1 MNDLRILV
9 LAAGKGTR
17 MKSRK
22 AKVLHSVGGATL
34 VGHVLR
40 AVLPISKE
48 VLVVV
53 GHQADDV
60 KALLTD
66 VVFVE
71 QKEQHGT
78 GHALMCAREA
88 LRGFTGELLVLPGDV
103 PLIRTQTIQDFV
115 RFHREGKFQA
125 SVLTADVANPHGYGR
140 IVRRNDNEIAGIV
153 EHRDASAE
161 VLKIAEINTSIYVFN
176 TPSLFEALSKV
187 RNDNAQSEYY
197 LTDVI
202 GILSAEHKKVGVWK
216 APHSEEILG
225 INTRQEMAFTDRLI
239 RRRKCDELMAEGVT
253 IIDPSSTFIDTDVKI
268 GSDSV
273 IFPSVQIYGP
283 SVIGEDATIQSFS
296 RISNS
301 RVGARSTL
309 LEGCIIVDSIVGEDV
324 SVGPYAH
331 LRMGTTLEDT
341 VKVGNFVEIKKSRL
355 GRGTKS
361 MHLAY
366 MGDATI
372 GRNVNIGAGVI
383 TVNYDGVNKNP
394 TTIDDDAFI
403 GSDSQLIAPVRV
415 GKGGFVAAGSTI
427 TEDVPAESLA
437 IGRGR
442 QVNKENRAPHRKM
455 KKACRKESLS
465 WKGEGG
471 PRQRAG

>member
-1 MNDLRILV
+1 MKNLRILI

-40 AVLPISKE
+40 AAMPVSGDVPGT

-53 GHQADDV
+53 GHQADQV
-60 KALLTD
+60 KALLPE
-66 VVFVE
+66 VVFVNQAE
-71 QKEQHGT
+71 QRGT
-78 GHALMCAREA
+78 GHALMCARDA
-88 LRGFTGELLVLPGDV
+88 LRDFSGDLLVLPGDV
-103 PLIRTQTIQDFV
+103 PLIRTETIEKFV
-115 RFHREGKFQA
+115 RFHRDGKFMA
-125 SVLTADVANPHGYGR
+125 SVLTADVPDPQGYGR
-140 IVRRNDNEIAGIV
+140 IVRNNARRNDDEIDRIV
-153 EHRDASAE
+153 EHRDAPPD
-161 VLKIAEINTSIYVFN
+161 VLKISEINSSIYVFN
-176 TPSLFEALSKV
+176 TPALFDALSRV
-187 RNDNAQSEYY
+187 RNENAQGEYY

-202 GILSAEHKKVGVWK
+202 GILAAGKHKVGAWK
-216 APHSEEILG
+216 APQYEEILG
-225 INTRQEMAFTDRLI
+225 INTRQELAFTDHVM
-239 RRRKCDELMAEGVT
+239 RRRKCDALMAEGVT
-253 IIDPSSTFIDTDVKI
+253 IIDPASTFIDADVKI
-268 GSDSV
+268 GSDTV
-273 IFPSVQIYGP
+273 IYPSVQIYGS
-283 SVIGEDATIQSFS
+283 SVIGDDVAIQSFS
-296 RISNS
+296 RIANATI
-301 RVGARSTL
+301 GARSTVM
-309 LEGCIIVDSIVGEDV
+309 EGCIIVDSIVGEDV

-331 LRMGTTLEDT
+331 LRMGTKLEDT
-341 VKVGNFVEIKKSRL
+341 VKVGNFVEIKKSTL

-394 TTIDDDAFI
+394 TTIEDDAFI

-442 QVNKENRAPHRKM
+442 QVNKENRAPHRK
-455 KKACRKESLS
+455 RKN
-465 WKGEGG
+465 
-471 PRQRAG
+471 

>member
-40 AVLPISKE
+40 AVLPVSKD

-60 KALLTD
+60 KALLSD

-71 QKEQHGT
+71 QKEQRGT

-103 PLIRTQTIQDFV
+103 PLIRTETIQDFV

-161 VLKIAEINTSIYVFN
+161 VLKIAEINSSIYVFH

-187 RNDNAQSEYY
+187 RNENAQSEYY

-225 INTRQEMAFTDRLI
+225 INTRHELTFTDRLM
-239 RRRKCDELMAEGVT
+239 RLRKCDELMAEGVT
-253 IIDPSSTFIDTDVKI
+253 IIDPGSTLIDTDVQI
-268 GSDSV
+268 GADTV
-273 IFPSVQIYGP
+273 IFPSVQIFGS
-283 SVIGEDATIQSFS
+283 SVIGEDVTIRSFS
-296 RISNS
+296 RITNAQI
-301 RVGARSTL
+301 GARTTV
-309 LEGCIIVDSIVGEDV
+309 LEGCIVDDSRVGDDV
-324 SVGPYAH
+324 TMGPYAR
-331 LRMGTTLEDT
+331 LRPEVLLADK
-341 VKVGNFVEIKKSRL
+341 VKVGNFVEIKKSSL
-355 GRGTKS
+355 GTGSKA

-366 MGDATI
+366 IGDTTI
-372 GRNVNIGAGVI
+372 GSDVNIGAGVI
-383 TVNYDGVNKNP
+383 TVNYDGSRKYP
-394 TTIDDDAFI
+394 TIIEDGAFI
-403 GSDSQLIAPVRV
+403 GSDSQLIAPVRI

-427 TEDVPAESLA
+427 TEDVPSESLA

-442 QVNKENRAPHRKM
+442 QVNKENRAPHRK
-455 KKACRKESLS
+455 KKINV
-465 WKGEGG
+465 
-471 PRQRAG
+471 